1 MQICT
6 SGRMVD
12 NRLKGQNLQNNILG
26 EHVKMERKARSINK
40 SLLFIL
46 IGLMMIFAQAC
57 STKSTSSNDSTSK
70 KEATKQGG
78 TLTVVRLSD
87 ATKLD
92 PAFITD
98 IPSANIVYQ
107 KVYQTLIAPDKDF
120 KIQPQLAKEWNVL
133 NDTTWEFK
141 LQEGVKFHDG
151 APFNAEAVKTTFDRI
166 LDPKTESP
174 QREKF
179 SMIKEIKVVDD
190 YTVQLLL
197 EYPYA
202 PLLSILA
209 SQEGSIISPKALKEN
224 PESLSQHP
232 VGTGPF
238 VFESWK
244 TGQEISLKR
253 NENYWGK
260 KPNIDRVV
268 FKVVPEDAT
277 RLAMIETGEA
287 HINDQVPVTEI
298 ERIEAS
304 DKMGLYRT
312 EGLAVEYLGFNTK
325 KKPFDDVRVRKAISH
340 GIEREAIIKGVYNNV
355 GTLANVAMSPKVLGY
370 SDKVKAYDYDL
381 NEAKKLLKEAG
392 YEKGLNVTLLTSDRK
407 ERINMAEVMQS
418 QLKGI
423 GINVKIQVMEYG
435 AYIDMIEKGE
445 HDMAI
450 GGWGNATGDGD
461 YNQYNLFHSASQGA
475 AGNHFYYSNPEVD
488 KMIESARKERDEQKR
503 LKLYEEVMQK
513 EIDDAVYVPIRN
525 YEHLAAYSKN
535 VSGFWLNAA
544 NYLMIDDVVIK

>member
-1 MQICT
+1 
-6 SGRMVD
+6 
-12 NRLKGQNLQNNILG
+12 
-26 EHVKMERKARSINK
+26 MERKKRSIKNGI
-40 SLLFIL
+40 LLVL
-46 IGLMMIFAQAC
+46 IGLMLVVAQAC
-57 STKSTSSNDSTSK
+57 STKSNSSNEEASK
-70 KEATKQGG
+70 TEETKQGG
-78 TLTVVRLSD
+78 TLNVVRLSD

-92 PAFITD
+92 PHFITD
-98 IPSANIVYQ
+98 IPSANVIYQ
-107 KVYQTLIAPDKDF
+107 KVYQGLVVPDKDF
-120 KIQPQLAKEWNVL
+120 KIQPLLAKEWTVV

-141 LQEGVKFHDG
+141 LRDDVTFHDG
-151 APFNAEAVKTTFDRI
+151 TPFNAEAVKATFDRL
-166 LDPKTESP
+166 LDPNTGSP

-179 SMIKEIKVVDD
+179 AMITEVKVVDD

-197 EYPYA
+197 AYPYA

-209 SQEGSIISPKALKEN
+209 SQEGSILSPKALAEN
-224 PESLSQHP
+224 PGKLAEHP
-232 VGTGPF
+232 IGTGPF
-238 VFESWK
+238 VFEAWK
-244 TGQEISLKR
+244 SGQEISLKK

-304 DKMGLYRT
+304 ETMGLYRT
-312 EGLAVEYLGFNTK
+312 EGLAVEYVGFNTK
-325 KKPFDDVRVRKAISH
+325 KKPLDDVKVRKAISH
-340 GIEREAIIKGVYNNV
+340 AIEREAIIKGVYNNV
-355 GTLANVAMSPKVLGY
+355 GTLANVAMSPKVYGH
-370 SDKVKAYDYDL
+370 SQDIKPYDYDL

-392 YEKGLNVTLLTSDRK
+392 YENGLELTLLTSDRK
-407 ERINMAEVMQS
+407 ERINMAEVIQS

-423 GINVKIQVMEYG
+423 GVNVKIQVMEYG
-435 AYIDMIEKGE
+435 AYIEMANNGE
-445 HDMAI
+445 HDLFI

-461 YNQYNLFHSASQGA
+461 YNQYNLFHSASQGP

-488 KMIESARKERDEQKR
+488 QKIEAARKETDEAKR
-503 LKLYEEVMQK
+503 LKLYEEVMQM
-513 EIDDAVYVPIRN
+513 EIDEAVYIPIRN

-544 NYLMIDDVVIK
+544 NYLMIDDVVLK

>member
-1 MQICT
+1 
-6 SGRMVD
+6 MVD
-12 NRLKGQNLQNNILG
+12 NRLKGQNLQNNIIR
-26 EHVKMERKARSINK
+26 EHKKMEKKGRSINK
-40 SLLFIL
+40 GMLFVL

-57 STKSTSSNDSTSK
+57 STKSTSSTDSASK

-92 PAFITD
+92 PHFITD
-98 IPSANIVYQ
+98 IPSANIIYQ
-107 KVYQTLIAPDKDF
+107 KVYQTLVAPDKDF
-120 KIQPQLAKEWNVL
+120 KIQPLLAKEWKVV

-151 APFNAEAVKTTFDRI
+151 APFNAEAVKTTFDRM

-179 SMIKEIKVVDD
+179 SMIKEVKAVDD
-190 YTVQLLL
+190 FTVQLLL

-224 PESLSQHP
+224 PDSLSQHP

-287 HINDQVPVTEI
+287 QINDQVPVTEI

-392 YEKGLNVTLLTSDRK
+392 YEKGLSVTLLTSDRK

-435 AYIDMIEKGE
+435 AYIDMIDKGE

-488 KMIESARKERDEQKR
+488 KLIESARKETDEQKR

>member
-1 MQICT
+1 
-6 SGRMVD
+6 
-12 NRLKGQNLQNNILG
+12 
-26 EHVKMERKARSINK
+26 
-40 SLLFIL
+40 
-46 IGLMMIFAQAC
+46 
-57 STKSTSSNDSTSK
+57 
-70 KEATKQGG
+70 
-78 TLTVVRLSD
+78 
-87 ATKLD
+87 
-92 PAFITD
+92 
-98 IPSANIVYQ
+98 
-107 KVYQTLIAPDKDF
+107 
-120 KIQPQLAKEWNVL
+120 
-133 NDTTWEFK
+133 
-141 LQEGVKFHDG
+141 
-151 APFNAEAVKTTFDRI
+151 
-166 LDPKTESP
+166 
-174 QREKF
+174 
-179 SMIKEIKVVDD
+179 
-190 YTVQLLL
+190 TVQLLL

-209 SQEGSIISPKALKEN
+209 SQEGSIISPKALTEN
-224 PESLSQHP
+224 PDTLSQHP

-298 ERIEAS
+298 ERIESS

-312 EGLAVEYLGFNTK
+312 EGLAVEYLGFNVK

-488 KMIESARKERDEQKR
+488 KMIESARKETDEQKR